1 MHALATA
8 LADQALRRAGTSVL
22 PGVPSGWRNVPNAR
36 QQVGYQVAERRFGVE
51 YGIRGPFVDAAVD
64 GVELGPVLLHGCTAA
79 EVDLQID
86 GVRRLV
92 TVARAGD
99 VRYAAS
105 ALGATTLVEQP
116 RFPETQQQATAGSLL
131 APMPGTVVRVE
142 AQLGDAVHA
151 GQVLVV
157 LEAMKMEHSVRT
169 PHEGTLAR
177 LNVSAGQ
184 TVDVGTVLA
193 VVENATGS
201 PADGASGRM
210 VPVTEQPVRYEVVD
224 GVAWLTINRPETRNA
239 LNKAVRDGLF
249 AGVHR
254 FNADGAAKVLVLT
267 GAGDAAFC
275 AGGDLKEMAEVA
287 LQVPPPDFL
296 PLFGRNIEVAKPTIA
311 AVNGLAL
318 AGGFLLAQMCD
329 LCVAADQRGSRS
341 PR

>member
-1 MHALATA
+1 
-8 LADQALRRAGTSVL
+8 
-22 PGVPSGWRNVPNAR
+22 
-36 QQVGYQVAERRFGVE
+36 VAERGFHVE
-51 YGIRGPFVDAAVD
+51 YRIRGSFVDAAVD

-142 AQLGDAVHA
+142 AQLGDSVHA

-169 PHEGTLAR
+169 PQEGTLAR

-184 TVDVGTVLA
+184 TVDMGTVLA
-193 VVENATGS
+193 VVEDATGP
-201 PADGASGRM
+201 PADGASGR
-210 VPVTEQPVRYEVVD
+210 
-224 GVAWLTINRPETRNA
+224 
-239 LNKAVRDGLF
+239 
-249 AGVHR
+249 
-254 FNADGAAKVLVLT
+254 DGAR
-267 GAGDAAFC
+267 D
-275 AGGDLKEMAEVA
+275 
-287 LQVPPPDFL
+287 
-296 PLFGRNIEVAKPTIA
+296 
-311 AVNGLAL
+311 
-318 AGGFLLAQMCD
+318 
-329 LCVAADQRGSRS
+329 
-341 PR
+341 